1 MEKPERPERPADQGF
16 EFTLDHTGEHTVE
29 DPSALVAKLRA
40 LRAAQAP
47 AGTEEKAD
55 FRTRVFGSHPFFR
68 LWAAQAAASTGDWL
82 GFFAILA
89 LASRLGLAS
98 GQTGTAIG
106 LVMAARIVPGL
117 LFSAPV
123 GALIDR
129 LDRKQVMVVTML
141 VRGGVV
147 ATLPWVDSVL
157 GLVFASFLLEMAS
170 MMFQPAKDAT
180 VPNLVPAD
188 RLASANSLGLVAAY
202 GTFPVASILFALLA
216 KVAELLGDISFLDY
230 LKTSQEAVAFYVQV
244 GFYVIAAL
252 IIARMSIPKDHVE
265 ARNLDETIDL
275 GAVFTDIKEG
285 WHYAFIT
292 PVVRAVNLGL
302 AVGLIGGG
310 MLVPLGQT
318 FSKDVLNAGQG
329 GYGVFVAALGVGV
342 GAGIIGVS
350 ARQASLPL
358 ERTFVISV
366 FGAGIALLVGVSTW
380 TLGLAALS
388 VMVMGVFAGSSYVV
402 GYTLLQENVDD
413 ELRGRVFAGTY
424 ILVRLSVLLSMAVG
438 PFLVDVFDGLSDSVA
453 GDDQKITLGI
463 EVSVPGVRLTLWFA
477 GLLMLAAAFIS
488 ARSLWE
494 ARFPLGRSA
503 PSDSE
508 PTSAAEADATV
519 DLTTEPAP
527 APPPAAPPSPAPP
540 PAGHG
545 DGDGDRQRNGQVT
558 SPPATDPA
566 SRAAKP

>member
-1 MEKPERPERPADQGF
+1 MENPDPTAEHAQ
-16 EFTLDHTGEHTVE
+16 EHTVE

-40 LRAAQAP
+40 LRSSSRAPGAAP
-47 AGTEEKAD
+47 VDEKAD
-55 FRTRVFGSHPFFR
+55 FRSRVFGSPAFFR
-68 LWAAQAAASTGDWL
+68 LWGAQVAASTGDWL

-98 GQTGTAIG
+98 GQTGTSIG

-117 LFSAPV
+117 FFSAPV

-141 VRGGVV
+141 VRAGVV

-157 GLVFASFLLEMAS
+157 GLVFASFVLEMAA

-202 GTFPVASILFALLA
+202 GTFPAASILFALLA
-216 KVAELLGDISFLDY
+216 KVAEWLGDVSFLDY

-244 GFYVIAAL
+244 GFYLLAAL
-252 IIARMSIPKDHVE
+252 VIARMAVPKDQVRVRPHDE
-265 ARNLDETIDL
+265 ATIDL

-292 PVVRAVNLGL
+292 PVVRAVNVGL

-318 FSKDVLNAGQG
+318 FAKDVLNAGQG

-350 ARQASLPL
+350 ARQRKLHL
-358 ERTFVISV
+358 ERAFVISV

-388 VMVMGVFAGSSYVV
+388 VAVMGVFAGSSYVV

-424 ILVRLSVLLSMAVG
+424 IIVRLAVLLSMAVG
-438 PFLVDVFDGLSDSVA
+438 PFLVDVFDGVSDRIA
-453 GDDQKITLGI
+453 GDDQQVHLLGI
-463 EVSVPGVRLTLWFA
+463 DIGVPGVRLTLWFA
-477 GLLMLAAAFIS
+477 GIIMLGAAVLS

-494 ARFPLGRSA
+494 ARALRGALAGTVP
-503 PSDSE
+503 P
-508 PTSAAEADATV
+508 PTSAGGAGG
-519 DLTTEPAP
+519 PAS
-527 APPPAAPPSPAPP
+527 ASEPPAAPGASEASGPTE
-540 PAGHG
+540 G
-545 DGDGDRQRNGQVT
+545 T
-558 SPPATDPA
+558 EATEATEATETESTRA
-566 SRAAKP
+566 SNL

>member
-1 MEKPERPERPADQGF
+1 MENP
-16 EFTLDHTGEHTVE
+16 DHTAEHAQEHTVE

-40 LRAAQAP
+40 LRSSGQAP
-47 AGTEEKAD
+47 EGLPTDEKAD
-55 FRTRVFGSHPFFR
+55 FRTRIFGSHPFFR
-68 LWAAQAAASTGDWL
+68 LWAAQVAASTGDWL

-98 GQTGTAIG
+98 GQTGTSIG

-117 LFSAPV
+117 FFSAPV

-141 VRGGVV
+141 VRAGVV

-157 GLVFASFLLEMAS
+157 GLVFASFVLEMAA

-202 GTFPVASILFALLA
+202 GTFPAASILFALLA
-216 KVAELLGDISFLDY
+216 KVAEWLGDISVLDY

-244 GFYVIAAL
+244 AFYLVAAL
-252 IIARMSIPKDHVE
+252 VIARMAVPKNQVQV
-265 ARNLDETIDL
+265 RSQDESTIDL

-292 PVVRAVNLGL
+292 PVVRAVNVGL

-350 ARQASLPL
+350 ARQRKLHL
-358 ERTFVISV
+358 ERAFVISV
-366 FGAGIALLVGVSTW
+366 FGAGISLLVGVSTW

-388 VMVMGVFAGSSYVV
+388 VAVMGVFAGSSYVV

-424 ILVRLSVLLSMAVG
+424 IIVRLAVLLSMAVG
-438 PFLVDVFDGLSDSVA
+438 PFLVDVFDGVSDRIA
-453 GDDQKITLGI
+453 GDDQQVHLLGI
-463 EVSVPGVRLTLWFA
+463 DIGVPGVRLTLWFA
-477 GLLMLAAAFIS
+477 GIVMLSAAVLS

-494 ARFPLGRSA
+494 ARALRGALAGTVGPPTAAHVADAADDVAAAERG
-503 PSDSE
+503 SDSE
-508 PTSAAEADATV
+508 PGDGSGPETGDGHDGHDVPPSG
-519 DLTTEPAP
+519 
-527 APPPAAPPSPAPP
+527 PPPSVKGAPSSP
-540 PAGHG
+540 
-545 DGDGDRQRNGQVT
+545 
-558 SPPATDPA
+558 
-566 SRAAKP
+566 SRATNP

>member
-1 MEKPERPERPADQGF
+1 MEHPEHPELSP
-16 EFTLDHTGEHTVE
+16 EHAQEHKVE

-40 LRAAQAP
+40 LRRGEAP
-47 AGTEEKAD
+47 PGEPGERAD
-55 FRTRVFGSHPFFR
+55 FRTRVFGSPEFFR
-68 LWAAQAAASTGDWL
+68 LWAAQVAASTGDWL

-98 GQTGTAIG
+98 GQTGTSIG

-117 LFSAPV
+117 FFSAPV

-129 LDRKQVMVVTML
+129 MDRKQVMVITML
-141 VRGGVV
+141 VRAGVV

-157 GLVFASFLLEMAS
+157 GLVFASFVLEMAS

-188 RLASANSLGLVAAY
+188 RLASANSLGLAAAY

-216 KVAELLGDISFLDY
+216 KVAETLGDISFLDY

-244 GFYVIAAL
+244 AFYLLAAMVIAR
-252 IIARMSIPKDHVE
+252 IAIPKNHASLRSE
-265 ARNLDETIDL
+265 DETIDL

-292 PVVRAVNLGL
+292 PVVRAVNVGL

-318 FSKDVLNAGQG
+318 FAKDVLDAGQS
-329 GYGVFVAALGVGV
+329 GYGVFIAALGVGV
-342 GAGIIGVS
+342 GAGVIGVS
-350 ARQASLPL
+350 ARQSKLHL
-358 ERTFVISV
+358 ERAFVISV
-366 FGAGIALLVGVSTW
+366 FGAGIALLVGVSMW
-380 TLGLAALS
+380 TLGLAALT
-388 VMVMGVFAGSSYVV
+388 VAVMGVFAGSSYVV

-424 ILVRLSVLLSMAVG
+424 IIVRLSVLLSMAVG
-438 PFLVDVFDGLSDSVA
+438 PFLVDVFDGISDKIA
-453 GDDQKITLGI
+453 GADQKVDLLGVEI
-463 EVSVPGVRLTLWFA
+463 SVPGVRLTLWFA
-477 GLLMLAAAFIS
+477 GGIMLAAAFLS

-494 ARFPLGRSA
+494 AHA
-503 PSDSE
+503 
-508 PTSAAEADATV
+508 TMAAA
-519 DLTTEPAP
+519 AP
-527 APPPAAPPSPAPP
+527 ASDHGDAHADGGGDGA
-540 PAGHG
+540 G
-545 DGDGDRQRNGQVT
+545 DGDGSATGG
-558 SPPATDPA
+558 PATNGVPA
-566 SRAAKP
+566 TNGKSHDTDDGASSADEPSGAAKT